1 MKFQIDKKK
10 IIPNINEYIWTMLSV
25 VITVYLFKPL
35 LLKVI
40 PQINT
45 LHSFYQLSIWIFIVI
60 YFKDLIVI
68 NRNGRDLF

>member
-35 LLKVI
+35 ILNFV
-40 PQINT
+40 PFINT

-68 NRNGRDLF
+68 SRNGRDLF

>member
-35 LLKVI
+35 ILNFVPI
-40 PQINT
+40 INT